1 MAFIQSGILDKQ
13 RLSSNILL
21 IILVAGN
28 LFFATQYIQQ
38 IKTEQEQAANATD
51 STQNRLQTARFLKFF
66 IDVVL
71 NTKVG
76 ATITYDQRVKLE
88 ADVIALNDYDI
99 RKEWKLFAETKDTKV
114 AQDEAVKLMSMLAN
128 RLI

>member
-1 MAFIQSGILDKQ
+1 MAFIQSGILDKS

-38 IKTEQEQAANATD
+38 IKAEQDQQANATD
-51 STQNRLQTARFLKFF
+51 TTLNRLQTARFLKFF

-71 NTKVG
+71 NTKGG
-76 ATITYDQRVKLE
+76 AVSYDDRVKLE
-88 ADVIALNDYDI
+88 ADVINLQDYDI
-99 RKEWKLFAETKDTKV
+99 TKEWNAFVKSKDAKT
-114 AQDEAVKLMSMLAN
+114 AQTEAVKLMSLLAN
-128 RLI
+128 KLI

>member
-1 MAFIQSGILDKQ
+1 MAFIESGILDKQ

-38 IKTEQEQAANATD
+38 IKAEQEQASTATD
-51 STQNRLQTARFLKFF
+51 NTQTRLQTARFLKFF

-71 NTKVG
+71 NTKAG
-76 ATITYDQRVKLE
+76 ATITYEDRVKLE
-88 ADVIALNDYDI
+88 ADVLALNDVDI
-99 RKEWKLFAETKDTKV
+99 KREWKLFSETTDPKV
-114 AQDEAVKLMSMLAN
+114 AQNEAVKLMSMLAN

>member
-1 MAFIQSGILDKQ
+1 MAIIESGILDKT

-38 IKTEQEQAANATD
+38 IKTEQEQAATATD
-51 STQNRLQTARFLKFF
+51 NTQTRLQTARFLKFF
-66 IDVVL
+66 IDIVL
-71 NTKVG
+71 NTKG
-76 ATITYDQRVKLE
+76 TITYEDRVKLE
-88 ADVIALNDYDI
+88 ADVVALNDLDI
-99 RKEWKLFAETKDTKV
+99 RKEWKLFSEAKDTKT
-114 AQDEAVKLMSMLAN
+114 AQVEAVKLMSMLAN

>member
-1 MAFIQSGILDKQ
+1 MAFIESGILDKS

-38 IKTEQEQAANATD
+38 IKTEQDIAANQVD
-51 STQNRLQTARFLKFF
+51 NTQIRLKTARFLKFF

-71 NTKVG
+71 NTKG
-76 ATITYDQRVKLE
+76 GTITYDDRVKLE
-88 ADVIALNDYDI
+88 ADVLALSDLDI
-99 RKEWKLFAETKDTKV
+99 RNEWKAFSGAKDTKT
-114 AQDEAVKLMSMLAN
+114 AQVEAVKLMSMLAN

>member
-1 MAFIQSGILDKQ
+1 MAFIESGILDKS

-38 IKTEQEQAANATD
+38 IKMEQDIAANQVD
-51 STQNRLQTARFLKFF
+51 NTQTRLQTARFLKFF

-71 NTKVG
+71 NTKG
-76 ATITYDQRVKLE
+76 GGTITYDDRVKLE
-88 ADVIALNDYDI
+88 ADVLALKDSDI
-99 RKEWKLFAETKDTKV
+99 SKEWNLFVGSKDTKT
-114 AQDEAVKLMSMLAN
+114 AQAEAVKLMSMLAN

>member
-1 MAFIQSGILDKQ
+1 MAFIESGILDKS

-38 IKTEQEQAANATD
+38 IKTDQEASATQTD
-51 STQNRLQTARFLKFF
+51 NTQTRLQTARFLKFF

-71 NTKVG
+71 NTKG
-76 ATITYDQRVKLE
+76 TITYEDRVKLE
-88 ADVIALNDYDI
+88 ADVVALGDSDI
-99 RKEWKLFAETKDTKV
+99 RSEWKLFSGATDTKT
-114 AQDEAVKLMSMLAN
+114 AQTEAVKLMSMLAN

>member
-1 MAFIQSGILDKQ
+1 MAFIESGILDKS

-38 IKTEQEQAANATD
+38 IKTDQEASATQTD
-51 STQNRLQTARFLKFF
+51 NTQTRLQTARFLKFF

-71 NTKVG
+71 NTKG
-76 ATITYDQRVKLE
+76 TITYEDRVKLE
-88 ADVIALNDYDI
+88 ADVVALGDSDI
-99 RKEWKLFAETKDTKV
+99 RSEWKLFSGATKT
-114 AQDEAVKLMSMLAN
+114 AQTEAVKLMSMLAN